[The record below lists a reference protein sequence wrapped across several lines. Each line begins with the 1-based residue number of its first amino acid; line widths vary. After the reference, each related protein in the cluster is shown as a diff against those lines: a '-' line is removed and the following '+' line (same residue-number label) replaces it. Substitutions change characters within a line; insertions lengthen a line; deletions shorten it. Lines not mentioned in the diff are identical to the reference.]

1 MNSFK
6 KTVEAT
12 VKRQAAYLTEITT
25 AVNANSVEVQRIPE
39 LDAAVAR
46 LTQNANCVS
55 TWASSQD
62 ERVNALE
69 AAMGLGGADEEEE
82 DWLDGGF
89 DGSDGAAEVAADA
102 QP

>member
-12 VKRQAAYLTEITT
+12 VNRQAAYLAEMTT

-46 LTQNANCVS
+46 LTQNTNCVS

-69 AAMGLGGADEEEE
+69 AAMGLGGTDEEE